1 MVKGCGNGVSAHNPE
16 VAGSSP
22 APATLDKKR
31 LHRSLFVLI
40 FCMAN
45 AYHFVSAV
53 VLMPADLPMRL
64 YIVTF
69 VNGSPRMP
77 SWMAHE
83 RKRMLST
90 ALGERNGEPS
100 SFLRRSSF
108 SENPRWMC
116 SINFRPC

>member
-1 MVKGCGNGVSAHNPE
+1 MVKGCGIRVAAHNPE

-31 LHRSLFVLI
+31 LRCSLFVLT
-40 FCMAN
+40 FYMAN
-45 AYHFVSAV
+45 VYQFVSAV

-77 SWMAHE
+77 SWIAHE
-83 RKRMLST
+83 RKRML
-90 ALGERNGEPS
+90 
-100 SFLRRSSF
+100 
-108 SENPRWMC
+108 
-116 SINFRPC
+116 